1 MSNQITDEQYDRLHE
16 YITDWTLKNSKNR
29 GITLNAS
36 DSLRDDLIEDCI
48 SFMLQELPWKL
59 KDYFVD
65 EGIDYATLDIDLEE
79 LQARFFIRLS
89 ANAVSG
95 KDLDDM
101 YKSMPDHFKYLHD
114 AEVSK

>member
-1 MSNQITDEQYDRLHE
+1 MSNKFKDEQYDRLHE

-29 GITLNAS
+29 GIKLNAS
-36 DSLRDDLIEDCI
+36 DSMRDDLIDDCI
-48 SFMLQELPWKL
+48 SFMLQELPWKIS
-59 KDYFVD
+59 DYFYD
-65 EGIDYATLDIDLEE
+65 EGIDFASLEVDLKE
-79 LQARFFIRLS
+79 LHIRFFIRLS
-89 ANAVSG
+89 TNAVSG

>member
-29 GITLNAS
+29 CITLNAS

-48 SFMLQELPWKL
+48 SFMLQELPWKIS
-59 KDYFVD
+59 DYFYD
-65 EGIDYATLDIDLEE
+65 EGIDFASLEVDLKE
-79 LQARFFIRLS
+79 LHIRFLIRLS